1 MAKRQ
6 VAYKYGMAELVPAD
20 GEELERVDD
29 HPCAGDVPKPE
40 KHNGIHDYLPS
51 VLSVQRGERGF
62 NGRGGHTT

>member
-1 MAKRQ
+1 VTDAIAKRQ

-40 KHNGIHDYLPS
+40 KHDGIHDYLS
-51 VLSVQRGERGF
+51 IRLERTE
-62 NGRGGHTT
+62 GGKGV